1 MKEPDIEGIA
11 THDVPESCMR
21 TREGADEAFDRGTC
35 GPGIEP
41 RNSTFQGADA
51 VNPGGR
57 QHVAHRYREMLD
69 GPARSETPC
78 TYGTSLHE
86 NREISGLPGVM
97 VRRDASGR
105 Q

>member
-1 MKEPDIEGIA
+1 MREPYVEGVA
-11 THDVPESCMR
+11 THDDPEPC
-21 TREGADEAFDRGTC
+21 TGVREDAGEACDRGTC

-86 NREISGLPGVM
+86 NREISGLPSVM
-97 VRRDASGR
+97 ARRAASGR
-105 Q
+105 R